1 MSISSF
7 SLWADAP
14 FECITCSANGFASR
28 GQSGRSSSEMD
39 LCVSMPMQIE
49 FKKITTPWWWLIQY
63 AVIAKAMHH
72 NRCSLLYMKYTFSL
86 ECIVSNKMQRA
97 LVYLL
102 GGLGDPCSLDTAFMF
117 LTPNCPQLSVT
128 VNRSQPLT
136 NLQGRPR
143 RDSGEV

>member
-1 MSISSF
+1 M
-7 SLWADAP
+7 ADAP

-49 FKKITTPWWWLIQY
+49 LKKITTPWWWYSDWYSDWYTMIQSSPRRCIINDAHWCTLSILSLPNALCLIN
-63 AVIAKAMHH
+63 AKGS
-72 NRCSLLYMKYTFSL
+72 CLS
-86 ECIVSNKMQRA
+86 
-97 LVYLL
+97 L
-102 GGLGDPCSLDTAFMF
+102 GGSGGPLFSRHCFYVS
-117 LTPNCPQLSVT
+117 NCPQLSVT